1 MHCRPHSATLPEDGA
16 KPAPLRAAASLSLRR
31 YRQTG
36 VGSSSISPPCA
47 GMMSQ
52 AARASVRS
60 LCHRA
65 TSEEKC
71 AGPRQA
77 AAVSSAKEGCAGS
90 ARKRWERR
98 DWSILNAGVRGA
110 RLLERRIKH
119 GWNMLKNF
127 GLVVGLLAWSAN
139 CCWARATTT
148 KDLIEECR
156 QADLLDPDKAPQNS
170 TMVEGTL
177 GLECLSYFDGFVAGY
192 GETTMA
198 FGAKELICLPA
209 GTDVFQVVAAYVKW
223 GDHNREKGHLPPRTT
238 AMMAMREAFPCK

>member
-1 MHCRPHSATLPEDGA
+1 MGTAGLVNPECGCA
-16 KPAPLRAAASLSLRR
+16 RCA
-31 YRQTG
+31 
-36 VGSSSISPPCA
+36 PPCKA
-47 GMMSQ
+47 HQ
-52 AARASVRS
+52 
-60 LCHRA
+60 
-65 TSEEKC
+65 T
-71 AGPRQA
+71 
-77 AAVSSAKEGCAGS
+77 
-90 ARKRWERR
+90 W
-98 DWSILNAGVRGA
+98 
-110 RLLERRIKH
+110 
-119 GWNMLKNF
+119 WNMLKNF
-127 GLVVGLLAWSAN
+127 GLVVGLLAWSAT
-139 CCWARATTT
+139 CCWARAITT

>member
-1 MHCRPHSATLPEDGA
+1 MCRNDEPGCKGKREKSVPSAPRKRNALVFARPPQSLPL
-16 KPAPLRAAASLSLRR
+16 KRAAL
-31 YRQTG
+31 G
-36 VGSSSISPPCA
+36 
-47 GMMSQ
+47 
-52 AARASVRS
+52 
-60 LCHRA
+60 
-65 TSEEKC
+65 
-71 AGPRQA
+71 
-77 AAVSSAKEGCAGS
+77 

-110 RLLERRIKH
+110 RLLAKRIKH

-127 GLVVGLLAWSAN
+127 GLVVGLLAWSAT

-170 TMVEGTL
+170 TMVEGAL

-192 GETTMA
+192 GETTTA

-209 GTDVFQVVAAYVKW
+209 GTDVFQVVAAYVKG
-223 GDHNREKGHLPPRTT
+223 GDHNREKGHLSPRTT

>member
-1 MHCRPHSATLPEDGA
+1 MRFARRRAPRTPALRIDQSRRSHRFRALPAQPSLAEET
-16 KPAPLRAAASLSLRR
+16 AAAWR
-31 YRQTG
+31 G
-36 VGSSSISPPCA
+36 PAHFSSEVARSHKLLTLA
-47 GMMSQ
+47 L
-52 AARASVRS
+52 AAWLIIPAHGGICWVE
-60 LCHRA
+60 HA
-65 TSEEKC
+65 EKFWLGC
-71 AGPRQA
+71 G
-77 AAVSSAKEGCAGS
+77 AV
-90 ARKRWERR
+90 
-98 DWSILNAGVRGA
+98 
-110 RLLERRIKH
+110 
-119 GWNMLKNF
+119 
-127 GLVVGLLAWSAN
+127 GLVRQLLLGSGD
-139 CCWARATTT
+139 TT

-177 GLECLSYFDGFVAGY
+177 GLECLSCFDGFVAGY